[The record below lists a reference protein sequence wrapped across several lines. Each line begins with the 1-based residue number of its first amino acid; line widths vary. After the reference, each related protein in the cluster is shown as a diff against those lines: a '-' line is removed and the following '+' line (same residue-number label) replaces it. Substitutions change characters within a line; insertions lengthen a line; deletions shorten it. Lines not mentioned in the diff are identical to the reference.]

1 MKGSYGMRVFLGL
14 KLSLWWR
21 RMAEKSSVFFTE
33 RGFDIMGSVCTDFTG
48 VEAMKKWKSM
58 LGAMPRCRGFMYTT
72 WSSDYGKLEKFG
84 QFMADRNRK

>member
-1 MKGSYGMRVFLGL
+1 MKGNYGMRVFRGL

-58 LGAMPRCRGFMYTT
+58 LAAMPRLHVYDMEF
-72 WSSDYGKLEKFG
+72 
-84 QFMADRNRK
+84 